1 MLICVGVTIHFIDEK
16 FRLQQELLGFVP
28 LTGSHTGE
36 YMAEVIYD
44 LLEEYGIKEKFFCI
58 TTDNASN
65 NIAMVK
71 ELSKL
76 LEHDNISWDYKTN
89 HIPCLAHIINL
100 VVQKFLHTLVK
111 DTDNSDDLSFD
122 DFTAADIQEMES
134 AITADI
140 DDFDPASFGVIL
152 GKVRSIA
159 KSIRGS
165 SLRWEI
171 FQQACK
177 SYEMEPMTIPLDI
190 TIRWNSAYRML
201 LQALYLRRPI
211 HRYVD
216 DCIAKATSDR
226 LKRPYM
232 EMQLMNAEWEQAE
245 VLLMFLLPFKRCT
258 ARFEC
263 NSEYTEIDYVFFAYN
278 TMYDHIDDV
287 KAKLESNTGIGTLP
301 CTKYMLKAIG
311 EMEKVL
317 RKYYQKT
324 AFPTVYADGMIL
336 NPRTKLIIFED
347 PSWADTSADE
357 YSNACRRR
365 FVEMYDH
372 SNTTPASTSAAST
385 SSVSTSAV
393 STSAAASSGRSKRTA
408 SQMDPE
414 YHQALLSRSSK
425 RRCNDFDRYIEILN
439 DPDIPSAIGWWRD
452 HYRQYPELG
461 LMARDVLAVPASG
474 CAVERQFS
482 ISGRM
487 TVWQRN
493 RLSPRVISDAM
504 IFKAALAH
512 TRCPLRAELD
522 NVDDVDQL
530 PVDEKE
536 GTIPDE
542 WITGWWLKQLERG
555 LPGKNVSDM
564 FGEGAVEEDL
574 YG

>member
-1 MLICVGVTIHFIDEK
+1 MLICTGVTIHFIDEK

-28 LTGSHTGE
+28 LSGSHTGE
-36 YMAEVIYD
+36 YMADVVYD
-44 LLEEYGIKEKFFCI
+44 LLDEYGIKEKLFCI

-71 ELSKL
+71 HLSKL
-76 LEHDNISWDYKTN
+76 LSYDGISWDYKTR

-100 VVQKFLHTLVK
+100 IVQKFLKALVK
-111 DTDNSDDLSFD
+111 DHPTISDDLSFD
-122 DFTAADIQEMES
+122 EIDSEDIQTIET
-134 AITADI
+134 AISDA

-165 SLRWEI
+165 SLRWEM

-201 LQALYLRRPI
+201 LQAIYLRRPI

-216 DCIAKATSDR
+216 DCIAQAKEKSKG
-226 LKRPYM
+226 LWM

-263 NSEYTEIDYVFFAYN
+263 NSGQTEIDCVFFAYN

-287 KAKLESNTGIGTLP
+287 KAKLESNTGIGALP
-301 CTKYMLKAIG
+301 CAKYMLKAIS
-311 EMEKVL
+311 EMEVVL
-317 RKYYQKT
+317 KKYYQKT

-336 NPRTKLIIFED
+336 NPRSKLIIFED
-347 PSWADTSADE
+347 EAWADTSADE

-365 FVEMYDH
+365 FVEEYDR
-372 SNTTPASTSAAST
+372 SNDGAAST
-385 SSVSTSAV
+385 
-393 STSAAASSGRSKRTA
+393 AASTVSASSSSRNTHKRTS
-408 SQMDPE
+408 SQIDPE

-425 RRCNDFDRYIEILN
+425 RRRNDYDRYIDGDN
-439 DPDIPSAIGWWRD
+439 DPDIPSGIGWWRD
-452 HYRQYPELG
+452 HHRQHPYLA

-487 TVWQRN
+487 SVWQRN
-493 RLSPRVISDAM
+493 RLSPQVISDAM
-504 IFKAALAH
+504 IYKAALAH
-512 TRCPLRAELD
+512 TRCPLRVELD

-530 PVDEKE
+530 PVEEKE

-542 WITGWWLKQLERG
+542 WVTGWWLKKVDRG
-555 LPGKNVSDM
+555 LPGKDIVDM
-564 FGEGAVEEDL
+564 FRGGVEEPDL